1 MMSLEVVN
9 EMLPKYIIRA
19 VVTTIKHEYMV
30 NSKVINWDRLQ
41 D

>member
-9 EMLPKYIIRA
+9 EMLQEFIIRA
-19 VVTTIKHEYMV
+19 VVTSVKHEFMV
-30 NSKVINWDRLQ
+30 NSKVINWGRLQ